1 MPDLPLPDPLP
12 LDPLLPDKVR
22 TSGQSVSKLNP
33 VISVPCEADMAF
45 VVFLLFCVNPTDRPM
60 TRATAARTATQILIV
75 FFSGIVDFFSN
86 EIRRLGLDFYE
97 IGLH

>member
-1 MPDLPLPDPLP
+1 MPDLPLP

-60 TRATAARTATQILIV
+60 TRATVARTATQILIV

-86 EIRRLGLDFYE
+86 EIRGLGLDFYE
-97 IGLH
+97 IGLQ